1 MCKFSVT
8 PTNLMMSVDF
18 RKKEQLTVACMGNEM
33 VTKYTLWMYNVVI
46 APPWPPPS
54 DLGQCH
60 RITLSHI
67 AMSSVGLDARFLDVQ
82 I

>member
-8 PTNLMMSVDF
+8 PTNLMMSVDL
-18 RKKEQLTVACMGNEM
+18 RKKEQLTLAYMGNEM

-46 APPWPPPS
+46 APPS

-60 RITLSHI
+60 RITLSH
-67 AMSSVGLDARFLDVQ
+67 SVGLDARFLDVQ